1 MKTVAVIQPYFLPY
15 AGYFRL
21 FQAADCV
28 VIFDC
33 VQFPRRGWV
42 HRNRFRLSNG
52 EFDWLTLPIEKTD
65 RSALIASLRF
75 APYAEK
81 RLRESIRRF
90 PILEKAR
97 IEGDPALGPLF
108 EMGSGEVSPYL
119 VGLLRYFSDRL
130 QIRFDPI
137 ISSTLN
143 IDPDLRGQERVI
155 AIVEAVGGTRYV
167 NPSGGRDLYD
177 PARFNASNID
187 LRFLSEYTGDPG
199 SILDRI
205 LNNGPEAVAAEILE
219 QTILLP

>member
-21 FQAADCV
+21 FEAADCV

-42 HRNRFRLSNG
+42 HRNRFRLANG
-52 EFDWLTLPIEKTD
+52 EFDWLTLPIEKAE

-75 APYAEK
+75 APDARE
-81 RLRESIRRF
+81 RLKEAIRRF
-90 PILEKAR
+90 PVLERAR
-97 IEGDPALGPLF
+97 AENHPALELLF
-108 EMGSGEVSPYL
+108 AMDGDGVSPYL
-119 VGLLRYFSDRL
+119 VDLLRYFSDRL
-130 QIRFDPI
+130 QIRFEPI
-137 ISSTLN
+137 VSSTLN

-167 NPSGGRDLYD
+167 NPSGGRSLYD
-177 PARFNASNID
+177 PARFSNSQID
-187 LRFLSEYTGDPG
+187 LRFLSEYSGDAG
-199 SILDRI
+199 SILERI
-205 LNNGPEAVAAEILE
+205 LNDGPEAVAADIRE